1 MVFVIV
7 AAFPVK
13 SFASTKVIFDDK
25 RVIVAQDAETEVE
38 TEVTQEEDGELV
50 TIEDEMVPLSSTID
64 VENAAHKM
72 MGGWWLIILAIMS
85 VAGIAAYASRE

>member
-1 MVFVIV
+1 MVFAAV

-25 RVIVAQDAETEVE
+25 RVIVAQDAETNVDAEVAD
-38 TEVTQEEDGELV
+38 EEDEELV

-64 VENAAHKM
+64 VESAAHKT